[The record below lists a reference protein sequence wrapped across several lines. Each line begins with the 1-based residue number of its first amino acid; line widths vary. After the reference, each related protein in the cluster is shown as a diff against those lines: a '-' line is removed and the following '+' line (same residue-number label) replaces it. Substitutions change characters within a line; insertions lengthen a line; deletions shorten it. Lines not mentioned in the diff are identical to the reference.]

1 MSESAWC
8 IAQNL
13 LNSFTCIYRL
23 MHAIF
28 ALPELESDVCRVPHT
43 VYNKHWALPFNKK
56 KLIYVKCKLLCNLI
70 TWSNIIINEKCL
82 Y

>member
-28 ALPELESDVCRVPHT
+28 APPELESDVCRVPHT

-56 KLIYVKCKLLCNLI
+56 
-70 TWSNIIINEKCL
+70 S
-82 Y
+82 